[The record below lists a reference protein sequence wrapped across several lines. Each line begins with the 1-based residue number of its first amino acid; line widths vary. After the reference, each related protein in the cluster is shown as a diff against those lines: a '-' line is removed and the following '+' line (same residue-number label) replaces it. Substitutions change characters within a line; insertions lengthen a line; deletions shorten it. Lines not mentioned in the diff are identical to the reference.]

1 MLLLACLII
10 CYQQALPA
18 TPRERADHF
27 VSSGK
32 SVTADIIVKAKLA
45 ATLGLGGPAK
55 NAGQALTDHS
65 SIRVVLSSRL
75 PAIIAIELVMHSL
88 TLG

>member
-1 MLLLACLII
+1 M
-10 CYQQALPA
+10 Q
-18 TPRERADHF
+18 RERADHF

-45 ATLGLGGPAK
+45 ATLGLGGSAH

-65 SIRVVLSSRL
+65 LIRVVLSSPL
-75 PAIIAIELVMHSL
+75 PANISVPH
-88 TLG
+88 